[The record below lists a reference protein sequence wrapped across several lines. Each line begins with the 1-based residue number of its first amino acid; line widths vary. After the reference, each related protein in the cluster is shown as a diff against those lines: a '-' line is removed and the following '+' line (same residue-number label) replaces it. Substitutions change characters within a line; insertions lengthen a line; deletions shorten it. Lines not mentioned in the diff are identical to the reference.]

1 MRGKLMAAFR
11 RRMEREEAVAVAR
24 APHVKPAVQMRVT
37 FDGRGQP
44 TLKPFPPDVR
54 WMIPTYGD

>member
-1 MRGKLMAAFR
+1 MRRKLIAKFR
-11 RRMEREEAVAVAR
+11 RRIEQKGALAAVG

-37 FDGRGQP
+37 LDERGKP

-54 WMIPTYGD
+54 WMVRSYGD